1 MTSQI
6 RECWSGGIIRASLV
20 KCVVI
25 LILSWLADYLVTRV
39 VLLSIILHH

>member
-6 RECWSGGIIRASLV
+6 RECWSGGMIRTLLV

-25 LILSWLADYLVTRV
+25 LVLSVLADYLVTRV